1 MLEAG
6 APGHGHCPSLFRQHV
21 GHGHC
26 GVSGSGFGVRG
37 SGFRVQGSG
46 FRGAGLRVQ
55 GSGGSEVGSCVVQE
69 VCGHR
74 GCTHVPQKVD
84 ARGRNVCD
92 SCSHRVAGF
101 NEGLCYVPAHP
112 CGRSC
117 HQDDGFLARLQALD
131 PCQTNGGANVS
142 GQPSIVANGGRRR
155 GGERGVDLRRELR
168 WHWQACLNTLSS
180 WTP

>member
-1 MLEAG
+1 MATAHPSSASMSGTATAG
-6 APGHGHCPSLFRQHV
+6 FRV
-21 GHGHC
+21 R
-26 GVSGSGFGVRG
+26 GSGFGVQG

-46 FRGAGLRVQ
+46 VQASGFRVQ
-55 GSGGSEVGSCVVQE
+55 EGQRWEVVWCRRFVVTE
-69 VCGHR
+69 GAA
-74 GCTHVPQKVD
+74 HVPQKVD